1 MALTSHQKK
10 RLLHALLMG
19 ACIFGFWWFENFYTP
34 DPYRSSGVIGEGSDL
49 PVGWVPEYPGGEAVQ
64 HDYYR
69 LSYSEAHEQAAWVAY
84 VLRPEQ
90 LTYQDRERPFFVE
103 DPLVSTHSAD
113 WRNYRG
119 SGYDRGHLCPAGDMR
134 FSEAAYNQTFYT
146 SNISPQNREFNAGL
160 WNDLELQVRRWC
172 KRYGPVCVITGGILE
187 PGLPAIGE
195 EGVAVPARFFKVVAR
210 EGREGIA
217 VLAFL
222 MENRPSGKSLQEY
235 LVPIDRVEALS
246 GIDFFP
252 GLPEAQ
258 QQQLEAGVQAGGWK
272 F

>member
-1 MALTSHQKK
+1 MSLTSQQKN
-10 RLLHALLMG
+10 RLLYTLLMA

-34 DPYRSSGVIGEGSDL
+34 DPYGSSGATGAGPGL
-49 PVGWVPEYPGGEAVQ
+49 PASWVPAYAGGEEVL

-69 LSYSEAHEQAAWVAY
+69 LSYSEAYEQAAWVAY
-84 VLRPEQ
+84 MLQPAY

-103 DPLVSTHSAD
+103 DPRVSTHSAD

-146 SNISPQNREFNAGL
+146 SNISPQNREFNAGP

-172 KRYGPVCVITGGILE
+172 KRYGPLMVITGGILE
-187 PGLPAIGE
+187 EGLPTIGDE
-195 EGVAVPARFFKVVAR
+195 AVAVPARFFKVVAR
-210 EGREGIA
+210 EGDDGIS

-222 MENRPSGKSLQEY
+222 MENRPSDGPLQQY
-235 LVPIDRVEALS
+235 LVPLDRVETLS

-252 GLPEAQ
+252 GLAEGQ
-258 QQQLEAGVQAGGWK
+258 QQQLEATVQARAWK

>member
-1 MALTSHQKK
+1 MSLTSQQKN
-10 RLLHALLMG
+10 RLLYTLLMA

-34 DPYRSSGVIGEGSDL
+34 DPYGSSGPTEAGSAIPDA
-49 PVGWVPEYPGGEAVQ
+49 WVPEYQGGEAVQ

-69 LSYSEAHEQAAWVAY
+69 LAYSEAYEQAAWVAY
-84 VLRPEQ
+84 MLWPEQ

-103 DPLVSTHSAD
+103 DPKVSTHSAD

-134 FSEAAYNQTFYT
+134 FSEGAYNQTFYT

-172 KRYGPVCVITGGILE
+172 KRYGPLCVITGGILE
-187 PGLPAIGE
+187 PGLPVIGE
-195 EGVAVPARFFKVVAR
+195 EEVAVPARFFKVVVR
-210 EGREGIA
+210 EGSGGIS
-217 VLAFL
+217 VLALL
-222 MENRPSGKSLQEY
+222 MENRPQGGPLQGY
-235 LVPIDRVEALS
+235 LVPLDQVEALS

-252 GLPEAQ
+252 GLSEARQ
-258 QQQLEAGVQAGGWK
+258 HELEAAVQAEGWT

>member
-1 MALTSHQKK
+1 MSLTSQQKN
-10 RLLHALLMG
+10 RLLYALLMT
-19 ACIFGFWWFENFYTP
+19 ACIFGFWWFENYYTP
-34 DPYRSSGVIGEGSDL
+34 DPYGSGGQIEAGSDL
-49 PVGWVPEYPGGEAVQ
+49 PEAWVPDYKGGEAVQ
-64 HDYYR
+64 HDFYR
-69 LSYSEAHEQAAWVAY
+69 LSYAEAYEQAAWVAY
-84 VLRPEQ
+84 ILRPGQ
-90 LTYQDRERPFFVE
+90 LTDQDRERPFFVE

-160 WNDLELQVRRWC
+160 WNDLEMQVRRWC
-172 KRYGPVCVITGGILE
+172 KRYGPLCIITGGILE

-195 EGVAVPARFFKVVAR
+195 EDVAVPSRFFKVVAR
-210 EGREGIA
+210 EGPNGIS

-222 MENRPSGKSLQEY
+222 MENRPSNAALETF
-235 LVPIDRVEALS
+235 LVPLDQVEALS
-246 GIDFFP
+246 GIEFFP

-258 QQQLEAGVQAGGWK
+258 QHELEATVQAEGWG